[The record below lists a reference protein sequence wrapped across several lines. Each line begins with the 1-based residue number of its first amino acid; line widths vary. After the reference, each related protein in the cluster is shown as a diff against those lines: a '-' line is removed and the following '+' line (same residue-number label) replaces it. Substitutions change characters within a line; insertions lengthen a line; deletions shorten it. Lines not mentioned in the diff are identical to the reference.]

1 MPAQWIRCGT
11 LITGHGEQPRT
22 DMAIE
27 LDAGRIRQ
35 VQPWPAVAAT
45 VGADVLDWSGH
56 TVTPGFIDAHV
67 HLLFTCEVDHTVT
80 RGRVEN
86 AGPEQLA
93 LVAARNAAE
102 CLLGGVTTVRDCG
115 DKDFVTLRMRDA
127 IADGLL
133 PGPRILAAGP
143 PITTTAGHL
152 YWCGNPA
159 DSIDE
164 LRRATRRLCAS
175 GVDVVKLM
183 ASGGNMTFG
192 SNGLL
197 PQFTEAEMAVV
208 VEEAHRLGRR
218 VAAHAQNTESIRR
231 AVAAGVD
238 TVEHCGWR
246 APDGTEDIDMSVVDA
261 MARRGTWAVI
271 TYAGIARLMLPEH
284 AGQDSVER
292 EATMTLSP
300 TKDLYGDFS
309 WARILRKAGVRMALA
324 SDAGVRFTP
333 FRRFDESLRCGMV
346 TMDATA
352 SEAIAMATLQAAD
365 ALGIADETGSID
377 AGKRADLLVIDGQ
390 ITDSTTGL
398 GTLRQVWRDGRV
410 VVDEGRLVID

>member
-1 MPAQWIRCGT
+1 MPAQWIRCGS
-11 LITGHGEQPRT
+11 LVTGHGETPLA

-27 LDAGRIRQ
+27 LEADRIRQ
-35 VQPWPAVAAT
+35 IQPWPAVAGT
-45 VGADVLDWSGH
+45 VGAGVLDWSGH

-80 RGRVEN
+80 RARVEN

-127 IADGLL
+127 VADGLL

-143 PITTTAGHL
+143 PVTTTAGHL
-152 YWCGNPA
+152 YWCGNAA

-183 ASGGNMTFG
+183 ASGGNMTLG

-197 PQFTEAEMAVV
+197 PQFTAAEMAVV

-261 MARRGTWAVI
+261 MVRRGTWVVI
-271 TYAGIARLMLPEH
+271 TYAGIARLMLPEY
-284 AGQDSVER
+284 ADQDSVER
-292 EATMTLSP
+292 RATMALSP
-300 TKDLYGDFS
+300 TKELYADFG
-309 WARILRKAGVRMALA
+309 WARVLRKAGVRMALA
-324 SDAGVRFTP
+324 SDAGERFTP
-333 FRRFDESLRCGMV
+333 FRRFDESVRCGMV
-346 TMDATA
+346 TMDITA
-352 SEAIAMATLQAAD
+352 SEAIGMATLQAAD

-377 AGKRADLLVIDGQ
+377 VGKRADLLVFDGPV
-390 ITDSTTGL
+390 TDSTTRL
-398 GTLRQVWRDGRV
+398 GELRQVWRDGRV
-410 VVDEGRLVID
+410 VVDQGRLVID